1 MLNVINTDNVI
12 IQINA
17 SIVSDKMYINATLYA
32 ENEYNDVV
40 NVESVQ
46 YLSLQREYRLPETQG
61 RKVRPH
67 LTLIIKNTI
76 PPISFDL
83 VISKRGEK
91 IFYFDCKVIGRD
103 MRESRRKSPEGCI
116 RRCSSKKAFLNICN
130 FIKKETLTQ
139 VFSYQYCEI
148 FKNSFFLEHIQWL
161 LLNSFKFY

>member
-1 MLNVINTDNVI
+1 MYTWYILLDVINTDNTI

-17 SIVSDKMYINATLYA
+17 SIVSDKIYINATLYA

-46 YLSLQREYRLPETQG
+46 YLSLQRDYRLPETQG

-91 IFYFDCKVIGRD
+91 IFYFDC
-103 MRESRRKSPEGCI
+103 
-116 RRCSSKKAFLNICN
+116 
-130 FIKKETLTQ
+130 
-139 VFSYQYCEI
+139 
-148 FKNSFFLEHIQWL
+148 
-161 LLNSFKFY
+161 